1 MKKFALILFIG
12 VLGLSINAQEQ
23 VTAKKV
29 DENAPIFKF
38 ESEVVN
44 YGDIAK
50 NSDGNRVFKFTNVGK
65 SPLIITNVK
74 GSCGCTVPTSPKE
87 PIMPGEQGEIGVKYA
102 TNRIGPFSKTIT
114 ITSNAV
120 KSTKVISI
128 KGKVLNDK
136 DSEVLLEK
144 NKTTVLKKK
153 KTVVS
158 Q

>member
-12 VLGLSINAQEQ
+12 FLGFSMNAQEQ
-23 VTAKKV
+23 VKAKKV
-29 DENAPIFKF
+29 DKNAPIFKF
-38 ESEVVN
+38 ETEVVN
-44 YGDIAK
+44 YGDIAR

-87 PIMPGEQGEIGVKYA
+87 PIMPGEHGEIGVKYA
-102 TNRIGPFSKTIT
+102 TNRIGPFSKTVT

-120 KSTKVISI
+120 QSNKVVTI

-136 DSEVLLEK
+136 DSAVLLEK
-144 NKTTVLKKK
+144 K
-153 KTVVS
+153 KTMVS